1 MRHKYATPA
10 IVLARTPLA
19 EASAS
24 ITLLTPEVGLIR
36 ARAQGVRKP
45 GAKMA
50 SALQTLV
57 ESDVLLLRG
66 KDGWRLAGALH
77 TNDWFA
83 GLKGRPAR
91 LRAGRIASLLQRLVH
106 IDIATFAPG
115 DALDTSTALYTIFMQ
130 FLQGLTDLTALSK
143 TELEIT
149 DLATMNAAQEESFAD
164 AAEILA
170 ALRILHVLGVDAG
183 TIPGD
188 LAGGFSEDLLQ
199 EISDDRAAYLS
210 RVNRG
215 IAASGL

>member
-10 IVLARTPLA
+10 IVLGRTALA
-19 EASAS
+19 EASA
-24 ITLLTPEVGLIR
+24 TVVLLTPEVGLIR

-50 SALQTLV
+50 SALQTFV
-57 ESDVLLLRG
+57 ESDVLLLRA
-66 KDGWRLAGALH
+66 KDGWRLAGALY

-106 IDIATFAPG
+106 TNTIAFAST
-115 DALDTSTALYTIFMQ
+115 DAVDTSTALYTIFMQ
-130 FLQGLTDLTALSK
+130 FLETLTQLS
-143 TELEIT
+143 LLSAR
-149 DLATMNAAQEESFAD
+149 DAEEETFAE

-183 TIPGD
+183 EIPGE
-188 LAGGFSEDLLQ
+188 LTGGFDTEILQ
-199 EISDDRAAYLS
+199 KIIDGRSDFLS